1 MNINFQRTGNS
12 LLGSSLF
19 SNRGL
24 KSTEEKMKRQETRD
38 KQINFYE
45 NQKAN
50 LKNMKCDT
58 IEEIAKKLEMFHSYE
73 DSIAAAK
80 AVYNREQ
87 MWHIM
92 DEAREKAEKIAEAVE
107 KMEPKTPEERL
118 EEIVE
123 EAMGIEDGGMLDEV
137 LEEAA
142 QMQEELQEQMQ
153 DEMQDAV
160 QGMQENIQDELQ
172 EQPIESAQLLETEQ
186 SAQDEDQAAMEK
198 IFVEEQLELS
208 GKEDTKYLYTPVDIR
223 L

>member
-1 MNINFQRTGNS
+1 
-12 LLGSSLF
+12 
-19 SNRGL
+19 
-24 KSTEEKMKRQETRD
+24 MKRQETRD

-80 AVYNREQ
+80 AVYNSEQ

>member
-80 AVYNREQ
+80 AVYNSEQ

-123 EAMGIEDGGMLDEV
+123 EGMGIEDGGMLDEV